1 MNQTISLFTGD
12 IKKHAFGWWATF
24 KLNGHS
30 RAQLPLTNIYACMVA
45 LQQKKK
51 LFGFAQDMHGF
62 LLILDRAAYAQ
73 IPGLCKQDCVSKRR
87 DDERSSRG
95 KS

>member
-1 MNQTISLFTGD
+1 MVGNVQAEWTFPGTITFD
-12 IKKHAFGWWATF
+12 KH
-24 KLNGHS
+24 L
-30 RAQLPLTNIYACMVA
+30 CMHGCSA
-45 LQQKKK
+45 AKKK